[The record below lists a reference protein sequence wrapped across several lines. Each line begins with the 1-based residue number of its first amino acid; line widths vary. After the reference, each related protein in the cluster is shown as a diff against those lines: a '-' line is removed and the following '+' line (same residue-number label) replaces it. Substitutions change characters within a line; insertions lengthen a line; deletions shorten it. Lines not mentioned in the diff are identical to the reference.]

1 MAVDGQIILGLDIA
15 QTKAQIKSDLTAV
28 LGTTKAKQLVIK
40 TAIDKQETEK
50 EVSSLVK
57 DLNEKMK
64 RAQIGLEINS
74 KDVTT
79 VLNQQ
84 NKIATKQADLNRQM
98 KEYQELAQKAGLT
111 LKQVNLDKFD
121 QAIKTENFDAAKESI
136 RAVKKELEQFQVSVD
151 KMFGDTKI
159 YFDVDSA
166 VRQFEQLKTK
176 SKDAAELIE
185 QLKNEQKEFDDPN
198 VGVQEK
204 LRVYENMKLIL
215 GELDLE
221 FKRIKTSEDA
231 IAKDNT
237 LNKHIADA
245 RTMLK
250 NLETTYQ
257 NLGSSDSA
265 TILSKSIQAL
275 REALGG
281 IKKGTSG
288 VELAQGW
295 ESVSNAIDAAKRAVS
310 EYKAEQSGLSKQNQI
325 LNSMRDRLKEISTIS
340 MPKSSYTDDL
350 SERIQ
355 AARKEAD
362 ELIQTLSTL
371 DSSDADGVAKLNE
384 KLDALREKFKG
395 LQKEAKPYESTDGWD
410 KLQQKIDRAKKSVE
424 EYADKYSA
432 IKGNPKLVK
441 DLEEL
446 RKQADRLTNETDL
459 KDFNKKFAE
468 FDKEVQQA
476 GLHTK
481 SLSDR
486 FKEAFKNFSYFFSAS
501 RIIYEIVSD
510 IKQMVTNV
518 KELDSAMVELRKVTE
533 ATDAEFKQFFADA
546 KNDAVELGVTVKDL
560 INATSQFS
568 RLGYSLPEA
577 QELGKI
583 AAMYLNVG
591 DDVESIDQAS
601 KSLVSTLKGFNMT
614 ADQSTSI
621 VDKFNEVG
629 NNFAISSGGIGD
641 ALQRSAAALYA
652 ANNTIDES
660 IALIVA
666 ANNVI
671 QNPDQV
677 GRHLPVNIVIYSLK
691 TAISVKSLR
700 RSRPRKDFMM
710 YIDTLAS

>member
-15 QTKAQIKSDLTAV
+15 QTKAQIESDLTAV

-111 LKQVNLDKFD
+111 LKQVNLNKFD

-265 TILSKSIQAL
+265 TKLSASIQAL
-275 REALGG
+275 KDALGG

-459 KDFNKKFAE
+459 KYFNKKFAE

-501 RIIYEIVSD
+501 RIIYEIVRD

-691 TAISVKSLR
+691 NS
-700 RSRPRKDFMM
+700 
-710 YIDTLAS
+710 YIG